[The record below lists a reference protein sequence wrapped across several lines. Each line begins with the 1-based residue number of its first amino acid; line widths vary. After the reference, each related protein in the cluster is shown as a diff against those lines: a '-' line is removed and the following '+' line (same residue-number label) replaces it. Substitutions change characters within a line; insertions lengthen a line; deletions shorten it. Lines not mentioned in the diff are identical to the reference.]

1 MLQFIISIC
10 PKKPKKFKAKV
21 KQAKH
26 PDKLNEKLTY
36 LATVQISRE
45 VSNYFYYPKF
55 LKKLSASLINDW
67 LLAQCNI
74 YKQWMTQTLT

>member
-1 MLQFIISIC
+1 MVLQFIISIC

-45 VSNYFYYPKF
+45 VIELFLLPQIFKKVICKF
-55 LKKLSASLINDW
+55 DK
-67 LLAQCNI
+67 
-74 YKQWMTQTLT
+74 